1 MCELLPQDT
10 VIMRTKRSSKAD
22 SASSSNIN
30 KRAGTD
36 SVYEKV
42 EGKRQDSK
50 TTTASTSFSGTNE
63 VAEEYAENMQIVIKK
78 SKHKKTQKVNEES
91 IWDLKHTVCLNT
103 FILLKRNQ

>member
-42 EGKRQDSK
+42 ESKRQDSK

-63 VAEEYAENMQIVIKK
+63 VAEEYA
-78 SKHKKTQKVNEES
+78 SLDKTQNLDSDATSDDES
-91 IWDLKHTVCLNT
+91 NQSKLPSINDMFKFHS
-103 FILLKRNQ
+103 KRVD